1 MSAPISD
8 INAVKKI
15 SEYILK
21 EMSKVVVGKE
31 DIMRH
36 LLVALLSGG
45 HVLLEGVPGVAKTF
59 MAKTFSAVLGLE
71 FKRIQFTPDLLP
83 ADIVG
88 TNIYNQNTGT
98 FEFIPGPVFTNI
110 LLADEINR
118 APPKTQIALL
128 ECMQERT
135 VTVEGKTYQLP
146 RPFMVLA
153 TQNPIELEGTYPLP
167 EAQIDRFLFKLNVGY
182 PTVEEELGI
191 VKKKLKLREP
201 DEIHV
206 SQIASRD
213 AILKMQDIAL
223 TVYIDDDVQKYIAEI
238 VYALRTNPYVLYG
251 ASPRASIA
259 LLYASRSLAAIRG
272 RDYVEPDDVKELVY
286 PVLNHRL
293 VLKPE
298 AELEGIT
305 PKAIIET
312 TLREIGVGASLPEK

>member
-1 MSAPISD
+1 M
-8 INAVKKI
+8 
-15 SEYILK
+15 
-21 EMSKVVVGKE
+21 
-31 DIMRH
+31 
-36 LLVALLSGG
+36 
-45 HVLLEGVPGVAKTF
+45 
-59 MAKTFSAVLGLE
+59 
-71 FKRIQFTPDLLP
+71 
-83 ADIVG
+83 
-88 TNIYNQNTGT
+88 
-98 FEFIPGPVFTNI
+98 
-110 LLADEINR
+110 LADEINR
-118 APPKTQIALL
+118 APPKTQSALL